1 MINTITLKNVASYS
15 KDGCNITD
23 LKKVNFFF
31 GANGSG
37 KTTITRFLH
46 SLTQLTEKQN
56 EKYNDCNQ
64 VGYDSTQEIIK
75 VFNSDY
81 VQANFYGRDDLD
93 GVFSLNAKNE
103 DIEKQIKEKEDR
115 INAIDTTIANNKT
128 NKEEFEKEL
137 STIKKDV
144 CDVVFGFR
152 DEFNFASAKEA
163 VIKHKGSKENFYN
176 ELKDRNCTN
185 PKSFEELKQTYHTLF
200 VNERERISCD
210 LPITQIEVID
220 RYAQEL
226 NTLLEQVIVGK
237 ENVPIKSLIDTL
249 NNRSW
254 VEQGKQYIASSKG
267 LCPFCQQPMTLEF
280 QEHIDNFFD
289 DHYKKS
295 IEQIK
300 ECAKQYENAV
310 TTFISSIDT
319 LLKEYDDNYI
329 VLNFKQVVTTLFE
342 QNKATIKSKLATPNE
357 QMAIGSWE
365 NIKAETERIN
375 AKIKEINTLLD
386 NKDTQVKQYKEDVL
400 NYLANKAHTTITT
413 YEQKK
418 EEKRTKIG
426 QITQQNEQL
435 TAERNT
441 LRSEIEP
448 LRAQTVN
455 TKTAVDNI
463 NNLLKSAGFENFY
476 IEEICQENNIS
487 KYRILRNK
495 NDEQSAFVSLSEGE
509 KSFIAFL
516 YFYQQC
522 IGYSDTDSALK
533 KIVVIDDPVSSMDSQ
548 VLFFVNT
555 LIQNLM
561 VWKYV
566 KTDGKYNNRDFKK
579 EFKDEHIAQ
588 VFILTH
594 NVYFFKE
601 IAYERRNFCKDM
613 SYYVASKYNATTQI
627 RYSDKN
633 PIKDDYTL
641 LWDEI
646 KQSMSNANTSNILI
660 ANTMRRILDSY
671 IYFVGKKDDI
681 WTVLD
686 DFTNGTD
693 EYYAA
698 YSLIAQINDESHKVL
713 QTSGIYYQRMS
724 EIKPNVL
731 YKAFETIFKHI
742 GEEHY
747 KIMMQ
752 K

>member
-1 MINTITLKNVASYS
+1 MIETITIKNVASYS
-15 KDGCNITD
+15 TTGCNITD

-46 SLTQLTEKQN
+46 YLVQPTEPSSESYK
-56 EKYNDCNQ
+56 DCSQ
-64 VGYDSTQEIIK
+64 VGYDPTKEVIK
-75 VFNSDY
+75 VFNNDY
-81 VQANFYGRDDLD
+81 VQANFYEKEDLD
-93 GVFSLNAKNE
+93 GVFSLNEKNE
-103 DIEKQIKEKEDR
+103 TIEKQIKTKEKQ
-115 INAIDTTIANNKT
+115 IGLIDTTITQNNK
-128 NKEEFEKEL
+128 NKETLEREL
-137 STIKKDV
+137 TQITKKGYD
-144 CDVVFGFR
+144 DIFKYR
-152 DEFNFASAKEA
+152 DEFNFATAPKA
-163 VIKHKGSKENFYN
+163 AIKHKGSKENFYN
-176 ELKDRNCTN
+176 ELKNRTCSNCKTFDSLN
-185 PKSFEELKQTYHTLF
+185 ETYHTLF
-200 VNERERISCD
+200 VNDRERISNS
-210 LPITQIEVID
+210 LPIEQIETIEKHC
-220 RYAQEL
+220 QEL
-226 NTLLEQVIVGK
+226 NALLGQVIVGK
-237 ENVPIKSLIDTL
+237 EDVPIKELIDTL
-249 NNRSW
+249 NNRTW
-254 VEQGKQYIASSKG
+254 VEQGKQYISLSNG
-267 LCPFCQQPMTLEF
+267 LCPFCQQPMTQDF
-280 QEHIDNFFD
+280 QEHLDSFFD

-300 ECAKQYENAV
+300 ASATQYENEV
-310 TTFISSIDT
+310 TTFIASIDT
-319 LLKEYDDNYI
+319 LLKEYDDNHV
-329 VLNFKQVVTTLFE
+329 VLNFKQSVTTLFE
-342 QNKATIKSKLATPNE
+342 QNQATIKSKQATPNE

-365 NIKAETERIN
+365 NIKAEAERIN

-426 QITQQNEQL
+426 QITQQNEQH

-455 TKTAVDNI
+455 TKAAVDNI
-463 NNLLKSAGFENFY
+463 NNLLRSAGFDNFY
-476 IEEICQENNIS
+476 IDEISNENNIS

-713 QTSGIYYQRMS
+713 LTAGQYYQRLS
-724 EIKPNVL
+724 AIDAQAL
-731 YKAFETIFKHI
+731 YNAFETIFKHI

-747 KIMMQ
+747 NTMMS
-752 K
+752 

>member
-1 MINTITLKNVASYS
+1 MIETITIKNVASYS
-15 KDGCNITD
+15 TTGCNITD

-46 SLTQLTEKQN
+46 HLAQPTEKG
-56 EKYNDCNQ
+56 EEIYKDCSQ
-64 VGYDSTQEIIK
+64 TGYDQTKEIIK
-75 VFNSDY
+75 VFNTDY
-81 VQANFYGRDDLD
+81 VQANFYEKDNLD

-103 DIEKQIKEKEDR
+103 EIENQIAAKETRIAAIDAATAKNKTEKE
-115 INAIDTTIANNKT
+115 TI
-128 NKEEFEKEL
+128 EKEL
-137 STIKKDV
+137 TAISKEGYE
-144 CDVVFGFR
+144 VVFRFR
-152 DEFNFASAKEA
+152 DEFAFASARNA
-163 VIKHKGSKENFYN
+163 AIKYGGSKESFYN
-176 ELKDRNCTN
+176 ELKNRHCAA
-185 PKSFEELKQTYHTLF
+185 PQSIGELTQTYNTLF
-200 VNERERISCD
+200 VNERERISNS
-210 LPITQIEVID
+210 LPIEQIETIEKHC
-220 RYAQEL
+220 QEL
-226 NTLLEQVIVGK
+226 NALLGQVIVGK
-237 ENVPIKSLIDTL
+237 EDVPIKELIDTL
-249 NNRSW
+249 NNRTW
-254 VEQGKQYIASSKG
+254 VEQGKQYISLSNG
-267 LCPFCQQPMTLEF
+267 LCPFCQQPMTQDF
-280 QEHIDNFFD
+280 QEHLDSFFD

-300 ECAKQYENAV
+300 ASATQYENEV
-310 TTFISSIDT
+310 TTFIASIDT
-319 LLKEYDDNYI
+319 LLKEYDDNHV
-329 VLNFKQVVTTLFE
+329 VLNFNQSVTTLFE
-342 QNKATIKSKLATPNE
+342 QNQATIKSKQATPNE

-365 NIKAETERIN
+365 NIKAEAERIN

-400 NYLANKAHTTITT
+400 NYLANKAHATVTS

-455 TKTAVDNI
+455 TKAAVDNI
-463 NNLLKSAGFENFY
+463 NNSLKNAGFENFY
-476 IEEICQENNIS
+476 IEEISQENNIS

-495 NDEQSAFVSLSEGE
+495 DDEQSAFVSLSEGE

-522 IGYSDTDSALK
+522 TGYSDTDSSLK

-566 KTDGKYNNRDFKK
+566 KTDGRYNNRDFKK

-660 ANTMRRILDSY
+660 ANTMRRIIDSY

-713 QTSGIYYQRMS
+713 LTAGQYYQRLS
-724 EIKPNVL
+724 AIDAHAL
-731 YKAFETIFKHI
+731 YYAFETIFKHI

-747 KIMMQ
+747 NTMMS
-752 K
+752 